1 MKNKTKCY
9 CGHTTYCDCEPLE
22 EHKQETLEEVRM
34 VKRTELYNSILSIVK
49 QLPRKEV
56 QDDAMDAPSCTYE
69 LEQLF
74 LKWQQKQDKKLYSE
88 EDLLNFGAF
97 VRIEDKKEKRLFL
110 IQDYYKKWFNQFK
123 KK

>member
-74 LKWQQKQDKKLYSE
+74 LKWQQEQDKNKYSE
-88 EDLLNFGAF
+88 EDLEVAF
-97 VRIEDKKEKRLFL
+97 FEGRENNLSFKE
-110 IQDYYKKWFNQFK
+110 WFKQFK
-123 KK
+123 KR

>member
-1 MKNKTKCY
+1 MKNK
-9 CGHTTYCDCEPLE
+9 
-22 EHKQETLEEVRM
+22 ETLEEVRM

-74 LKWQQKQDKKLYSE
+74 LKWQQEQNKKLYSE
-88 EDLLNFGAF
+88 EEVHEIILSYQNN
-97 VRIEDKKEKRLFL
+97 VENSPNHITYNE
-110 IQDYYKKWFNQFK
+110 WFEQFK